1 MRFLVEN
8 LPLKIISLGL
18 AVLLWYVIAGEKTS
32 EMGVSVPVEL
42 QNFPKDLELTGDPTN
57 EVEVRLRASPGI
69 IQRLGPGDISAR
81 IDVTG
86 AVEGER
92 IVHLTGDSIRVPFGV
107 QVVKVNPASITLNF
121 ERTQEKVV
129 PIRPRLLG
137 RPAAG
142 YEVAESTTNPVDV
155 QVVGPKSRVHDMESA
170 YTEPVS
176 VEGARTNVVER
187 VHVGLD
193 DPMLRIQGTPRAE
206 VTVRI
211 REVHQNRTFAGLP
224 IEVRN
229 GVGQAR
235 PAQAK
240 VVLTGPASLL
250 ALIKPEDVRP
260 YLEAASA
267 RPGGLMPIAVELAP
281 GHAGVTVKEWEPT
294 HATLRSAR
302 PPR

>member
-1 MRFLVEN
+1 MKFLVEN
-8 LPLKIISLGL
+8 LPLKMISLGL

-42 QNFPKDLELTGDPTN
+42 QNFPRDLELTGDPTN

-86 AVEGER
+86 ALEGER

-107 QVVKVNPASITLNF
+107 QVVKVNPAIITLNF
-121 ERTQEKVV
+121 ERTLEKMV
-129 PIRPRLLG
+129 PVRPRLLG
-137 RPAAG
+137 RPGAG
-142 YEVAESTTNPVDV
+142 FEVAESTANPADV
-155 QVVGPKSRVHDMESA
+155 RVVGPKSRVHDIESA

-176 VEGARTNVVER
+176 VEGARANVVER

-211 REVHQNRTFAGLP
+211 REVHEARTFSGLP

-229 GVGQAR
+229 GPGLAR
-235 PAQAK
+235 PAQAR
-240 VVLTGPASLL
+240 VVLTGPASML
-250 ALIKPEDVRP
+250 ARVKPEDVRA
-260 YLEAASA
+260 YVEAASERA
-267 RPGGLMPIAVELAP
+267 GGLVPIAVELAP
-281 GHAGVTVKEWEPT
+281 GHAGVNVKEWEPT
-294 HATLRSAR
+294 HASIR
-302 PPR
+302 PPRTR

>member
-1 MRFLVEN
+1 MKFLVEN
-8 LPLKIISLGL
+8 LPLKVISLGL

-107 QVVKVNPASITLNF
+107 QVVKVNPAIITLNF
-121 ERTQEKVV
+121 ERTFEKVV
-129 PIRPRLLG
+129 PVRPRLLG

-142 YEVAESTTNPVDV
+142 FEVAESTANPADV
-155 QVVGPKSRVHDMESA
+155 QVVGPKSRVHDIESA
-170 YTEPVS
+170 YTEPVP

-211 REVHQNRTFAGLP
+211 REVHEVRTLHGLP

-229 GVGQAR
+229 GPGQPR
-235 PAQAK
+235 PAEAR
-240 VVLTGPASLL
+240 VVLSGPASML
-250 ALIKPEDVRP
+250 ARVKPEDVRA
-260 YLEAASA
+260 YVEAEGG
-267 RPGGLMPIAVELAP
+267 RPGGLAPIAVELAP
-281 GHAGVTVKEWEPT
+281 GHAGVTVKEWVPT
-294 HATLRSAR
+294 HASIR
-302 PPR
+302 PPRRR

>member
-1 MRFLVEN
+1 MKFLVEN
-8 LPLKIISLGL
+8 LPLKMISLGL

-69 IQRLGPGDISAR
+69 IERLGPGDISAR

-107 QVVKVNPASITLNF
+107 QVVKVKPAIITLNF
-121 ERTQEKVV
+121 ERTQDKAV

-142 YEVAESTTNPVDV
+142 FEVADSVASPAEV
-155 QVVGPKSRVHDMESA
+155 QVVGPKSRVHDIESA

-176 VEGARTNVVER
+176 VEGARANVVER
-187 VHVGLD
+187 VHIGLD
-193 DPMLRIQGTPRAE
+193 DPMLRIQGIPRAE

-211 REVHQNRTFAGLP
+211 REVHETRTFTGLP
-224 IEVRN
+224 IVVRN
-229 GVGQAR
+229 GAGQAR

-240 VVLTGPASLL
+240 VVVSGPASML
-250 ALIKPEDVRP
+250 AALQPGDVRP
-260 YLEAASA
+260 YVEAAA
-267 RPGGLMPIAVELAP
+267 DRPGGLAPVAVELAP
-281 GHAGVTVKEWEPT
+281 GHAGVSVKEWEPT
-294 HATLRSAR
+294 HAALRGAR
-302 PPR
+302 PVR

>member
-1 MRFLVEN
+1 
-8 LPLKIISLGL
+8 
-18 AVLLWYVIAGEKTS
+18 
-32 EMGVSVPVEL
+32 MGVSVPVEL
-42 QNFPKDLELTGDPTN
+42 QNFPRDLELTGDPTN

-129 PIRPRLLG
+129 PIRARLLG
-137 RPAAG
+137 RPAPG
-142 YEVAESTTNPVDV
+142 YEVAESTTNPADV

-176 VEGARTNVVER
+176 VEGARANVVER

-211 REVHQNRTFAGLP
+211 REVHETRTFAGLP
-224 IEVRN
+224 IDVRN
-229 GVGQAR
+229 GEGLAR
-235 PAQAK
+235 PAK
-240 VVLTGPASLL
+240 VRVVLSGPASML
-250 ALIKPEDVRP
+250 AQIRPEEVKP
-260 YLEAASA
+260 YLEAGAA
-267 RPGGLMPIAVELAP
+267 RPGGLIPIAVELAP

-294 HATLRSAR
+294 HAALRSAR
-302 PPR
+302 STR

>member
-1 MRFLVEN
+1 VKFLVEN
-8 LPLKIISLGL
+8 LPLKMISLGL

-42 QNFPKDLELTGDPTN
+42 QNFPRDLELTGDPTN

-86 AVEGER
+86 ALEGER

-121 ERTQEKVV
+121 ERTLEKMV
-129 PIRPRLLG
+129 PVRPRLLG
-137 RPAAG
+137 RPGAG
-142 YEVAESTTNPVDV
+142 FEVAESTANPADV
-155 QVVGPKSRVHDMESA
+155 RVVGPKSRVHDIESA

-176 VEGARTNVVER
+176 VEGARATVVER

-211 REVHQNRTFAGLP
+211 REVHEARTLSGVP

-229 GVGQAR
+229 GSGTAR
-235 PAQAK
+235 PAQAR
-240 VVLTGPASLL
+240 VVLTGPASML
-250 ALIKPEDVRP
+250 AQVKPEDVRA
-260 YLEAASA
+260 YVEAAGEQS
-267 RPGGLMPIAVELAP
+267 GGLVPIAVELAA
-281 GHAGVTVKEWEPT
+281 GHAGLTVKEWEPT
-294 HATLRSAR
+294 HAAIR
-302 PPR
+302 PPRTR

>member
-8 LPLKIISLGL
+8 LPLKVISLGL

-107 QVVKVNPASITLNF
+107 QVVKVNPAIITLNF
-121 ERTQEKVV
+121 ERTLEKVV
-129 PIRPRLLG
+129 PVRPRLLG

-142 YEVAESTTNPVDV
+142 FEVAESTASPADV
-155 QVVGPKSRVHDMESA
+155 RVVGPKSRVHDMESA

-206 VTVRI
+206 VTVHV
-211 REVHQNRTFAGLP
+211 REVHETRTFGGLP

-229 GVGQAR
+229 GPGQAR
-235 PAQAK
+235 PAQAR
-240 VVLTGPASLL
+240 VVLSGPASVL
-250 ALIKPEDVRP
+250 AQIKPEDVRA
-260 YLEAASA
+260 YLDAASA
-267 RPGGLMPIAVELAP
+267 RPGGLAPIAVELAP

-294 HATLRSAR
+294 HASVRA
-302 PPR
+302 PRTR